1 MKILLVGGF
10 LGSGKTSFIL
20 KLAHHMIEDLGIA
33 NIVILENEI
42 GEISVDDKVL
52 KGSGYQ
58 VKGLFAG
65 CVCCTLA
72 GELPSAVRQIE
83 REINP
88 DWIIMEATGVA
99 FPYNIKENV
108 ENSLGINCKIV
119 CLTDAQR
126 WKRLFRAM
134 DHLFRYQLMEAD
146 VVLVNKIDV
155 ADQESIDQ
163 CLSDVKELNPT
174 AVVVP
179 TCANESIPIELID
192 RIMSEG

>member
-1 MKILLVGGF
+1 MNFLINGGF
-10 LGSGKTSFIL
+10 LGAGKTSL
-20 KLAHHMIEDLGIA
+20 MLQLVPHMRDRLGA
-33 NIVILENEI
+33 GKIVILENEI
-42 GEISVDDKVL
+42 GQVGIDDRVLAGAGYSVR
-52 KGSGYQ
+52 GMT
-58 VKGLFAG
+58 AG

-72 GELPSAVRQIE
+72 GELILTVKALGKDLA
-83 REINP
+83 P

-99 FPYNIKENV
+99 FPYNIKENI
-108 ENSLGINCKIV
+108 EGALGYSCKIV

-155 ADQESIDQ
+155 ADQESIDK
-163 CLSDVKELNPT
+163 CIADVTELNPT

-179 TCANESIPIELID
+179 TCANEAIPIELID
-192 RIMSEG
+192 RIMSED

>member
-1 MKILLVGGF
+1 MKILLVSGF

-108 ENSLGINCKIV
+108 ENALGINCKIV

>member
-1 MKILLVGGF
+1 
-10 LGSGKTSFIL
+10 
-20 KLAHHMIEDLGIA
+20 D
-33 NIVILENEI
+33 
-42 GEISVDDKVL
+42 
-52 KGSGYQ
+52 
-58 VKGLFAG
+58 
-65 CVCCTLA
+65 
-72 GELPSAVRQIE
+72 
-83 REINP
+83 INP

-108 ENSLGINCKIV
+108 EGALDLKCKIV

-146 VVLVNKIDV
+146 VILVNKVDL
-155 ADQESIDQ
+155 ADQESIDK
-163 CLSDVKELNPT
+163 CMADVKELNPT

-192 RIMSEG
+192 RIMSEEG